1 MTQLQLD
8 LDDRQL
14 VRSTTTGEL
23 GRLGHIKG
31 NLAFVQFP
39 GVDHLT
45 MCAVGNIKPAADL
58 FIWPRY
64 FEEVIL

>member
-1 MTQLQLD
+1 MTQLH

-14 VRSTTTGEL
+14 VCHATTGEI
-23 GRLGHIKG
+23 GRLDHIKG

-45 MCAVGNIKPAADL
+45 MCAVGNIKPVADL